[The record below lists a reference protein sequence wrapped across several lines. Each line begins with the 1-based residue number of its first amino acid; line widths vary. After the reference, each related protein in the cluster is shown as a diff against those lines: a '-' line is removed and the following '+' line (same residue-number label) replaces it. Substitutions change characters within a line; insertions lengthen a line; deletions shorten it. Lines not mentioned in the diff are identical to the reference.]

1 MDVCRKDGFLMTI
14 ERVENVREF
23 CTQNVEHAGSQSV
36 FEIIQVSKDCDGGL
50 NFEEAIDRYKIES
63 GGWICESV
71 VEKTIQPNAGPT
83 ITSERDIHT
92 CKVSD
97 AKVLD
102 ILRANSEAL
111 QQFETFEKSLIEQEN
126 AH

>member
-14 ERVENVREF
+14 ERVEKVREF
-23 CTQNVEHAGSQSV
+23 CTQNVEHAGSRSV

-83 ITSERDIHT
+83 I
-92 CKVSD
+92 SD
-97 AKVLD
+97 HIAGMTD
-102 ILRANSEAL
+102 QYAAR
-111 QQFETFEKSLIEQEN
+111 TFTLLTMPEYV
-126 AH
+126 

>member
-14 ERVENVREF
+14 ERVEKVREF
-23 CTQNVEHAGSQSV
+23 CTQNVEHAGSRSV

-71 VEKTIQPNAGPT
+71 VEKTMILFAMERISMNLSLVNSILHGLNV
-83 ITSERDIHT
+83 TSHYGKRRR
-92 CKVSD
+92 
-97 AKVLD
+97 LLN
-102 ILRANSEAL
+102 ILPMGCL
-111 QQFETFEKSLIEQEN
+111 VVGF
-126 AH
+126 